1 MQIINQQ
8 GHVESKG
15 TTKNRRITQ
24 KDFKLARAK
33 DILTNTYRYMGIN
46 I

>member
-15 TTKNRRITQ
+15 TTKNWRITR
-24 KDFKLARAK
+24 KVFKLARK
-33 DILTNTYRYMGIN
+33 GQFNTHIDTWA
-46 I
+46 